1 MDGSDGSGAVVGWL
15 LHDLAIAGSRIDV
28 AVGDRLGLSATDFL
42 AVKHVMT
49 SGLPLGPARL
59 GRLLGMSSGS
69 ATALVDRLERAGHLE
84 RREHPTD
91 RRRKVLAVTR
101 ATRERVSTELR
112 PLASALAQFAGT
124 FAEAELA
131 VVRRFL
137 DGAVEVH
144 RSAGRLLAGDVD
156 VPSAG

>member
-1 MDGSDGSGAVVGWL
+1 MDGSDGSGAAVGWL
-15 LHDLAIAGSRIDV
+15 LHDLAIAGSGIDV

-49 SGLPLGPARL
+49 SGPPLGPARL
-59 GRLLGMSSGS
+59 GRLLGISSGS

-84 RREHPTD
+84 RRAHPTD
-91 RRRKVLAVTR
+91 RRRQVLAVTR
-101 ATRERVSTELR
+101 ATRERVAAELR
-112 PLASALAQFAGT
+112 PVASGLAELAGT

-137 DGAVEVH
+137 VGAVEVH
-144 RSAGRLLAGDVD
+144 RRAGRRLTGDVD